1 MRVISQIQQSVG
13 ASTTHHEHVNKITQV
28 YCWSKEHYYYT
39 VFDNHIKR
47 CFMKNRVSRRLV
59 SLLMCV
65 TLILGYATIANASS
79 YYSTTSTSNGSKM
92 ANTVT
97 QETVHTGSHTYRIQ
111 LQGVSFYGGQPANT
125 FPSGGSVTIYI
136 ENTGVSRTYYSL
148 DKQNK
153 TGTYS
158 VSSDVTAYSAISASA
173 GVTVYYYWDPN
184 Y

>member
-1 MRVISQIQQSVG
+1 
-13 ASTTHHEHVNKITQV
+13 
-28 YCWSKEHYYYT
+28 
-39 VFDNHIKR
+39 
-47 CFMKNRVSRRLV
+47 MKNRVSRRLV

-79 YYSTTSTSNGSKM
+79 HYSTTSTSNGSKM
-92 ANTVT
+92 ANTLT
-97 QETVHTGSHTYRIQ
+97 QETVHPGSHTYRIQ
-111 LQGVSFYGGQPANT
+111 LQGVSFYGGQPSNT

-158 VSSDVTAYSAISASA
+158 VSSNVTAYSAISASA